1 MLIFQVNLVVKQRQW
16 AGPLFTCVLRMYT
29 YVRTCITIIM
39 LSVCMWDL
47 VTVAVI
53 VTGLTIIYTI
63 TYMYM
68 YTLGFNT
75 RPYYNIT
82 LRLVYAERG
91 RV

>member
-1 MLIFQVNLVVKQRQW
+1 
-16 AGPLFTCVLRMYT
+16 
-29 YVRTCITIIM
+29 M